1 MAIDG
6 SVSANFV
13 ANDRRTVGLSTT
25 NGVNIG
31 CNVNPSVTFSDGV
44 GAGQANVLYQFSGS
58 FTGTTASLD
67 LNGVLTDSYGS
78 LVSLLRVKAI
88 YIENTSATNTIVV
101 GAGTNP
107 WATFLNATGTVTLRP
122 GSWIMAATGDATGW
136 AVTAA
141 TGDILLL
148 TGTTGQPYKIA
159 IMGGNA

>member
-6 SVSANFV
+6 TISGSFQ

-31 CNVNPSVTFSDGV
+31 CNVNPATSFTDGV
-44 GAGQANVLYQFSGS
+44 GALQANILYQLNGVFSGA
-58 FTGTTASLD
+58 TASLD
-67 LNGVLTDSYGS
+67 LNGVLTDSYGTT
-78 LVSLLRVKAI
+78 VTMLRVKAL
-88 YIENTSATNTIVV
+88 YIENTSATNNVVV

-107 WATFLNATGTVTLRP
+107 WATFLNAAGTMTLRP
-122 GSWIMAATGDATGW
+122 GSWIVAAAADATGW

-148 TGTTGQPYKIA
+148 TGTAGQPYKIA
-159 IMGGNA
+159 ILGGNA